1 MPRSNPVSPDL
12 RPGVHPGARAVSPRM
27 AASMWAAAAVLA
39 MPFAAA
45 GTIGGEF
52 ETPPLRTVYDGRDDD
67 LLTAGLGRAGLLAAP
82 APPDAVRLAAFAER
96 RRRAIHQNWRGLAD
110 LAVPTEEV
118 RIAGIEHVGVIAAGD
133 RLPASGFL
141 LQIPASFDPY
151 RPCLLV
157 TAASGSRGIYGALP
171 TVGQWGLRRGC
182 AVVTDDK
189 ALGMRVLDP
198 TAGVQVAAD
207 GAVRPLAAKPSRPAA
222 FSHALEM
229 AHAHAQPL
237 SEPLWGR
244 LLLRAGEVALRV
256 LSAEHP
262 AAPRFTPERTLII
275 AAGISNGG
283 GAVLQALEADRGR
296 FFDGAV
302 ASEPNVLVAGA
313 PTLYDYATLHALL
326 QPCAVLAEDLARIP
340 LGSMVAVGS
349 ARHRAWCERLAADGT
364 VEGSDVIAQAADARR
379 RLLAS
384 GIGPEGLRL
393 GAVNLQLN
401 LWTAVAATYAQ
412 SYLRRTP
419 ADAACGI
426 AFSAIDAAG
435 RPRALSDAE
444 RLALFS
450 DGTGIAP
457 TGGIQITVGG
467 DAAQAAAYD
476 LARCLRTL
484 ASRTEPAARQ
494 AQLKGRTGAR
504 PVVVLHGRAD
514 GLVPIGH
521 SSRPYAALA
530 AAKNPHFRFVEVVRG
545 QHFDALLSLPGMRP
559 DHVPMQPAVDRALD
573 DVRRFLEEGV
583 ALPPSATID

>member
-1 MPRSNPVSPDL
+1 
-12 RPGVHPGARAVSPRM
+12 
-27 AASMWAAAAVLA
+27 MWAAAVAALA

-45 GTIGGEF
+45 RAIGGEF

-82 APPDAVRLAAFAER
+82 APPDATRLAAFAER

-110 LAVPTEEV
+110 LAAPTAEV

-133 RLPASGFL
+133 GLPASGFL
-141 LQIPASFDPY
+141 LQIPASFDPQ

-171 TVGQWGLRRGC
+171 TVGQWGLRQGC

-189 ALGMRVLDP
+189 ALGMRVVDP
-198 TAGVQVAAD
+198 TAGVQVSAD
-207 GAVRPLAAKPSRPAA
+207 GAIQPLAAKPPRPAA
-222 FSHALEM
+222 FPHALEM
-229 AHAHAQPL
+229 AHAHAQPV

-244 LLLRAGEVALRV
+244 LLLRAGKVALRV

-262 AAPRFTPERTLII
+262 AAPRLTPERTLII

-326 QPCAVLAEDLARIP
+326 QPCAVLAEDPARIP

-349 ARHRAWCERLAADGT
+349 ARYRAWCERLAADGT
-364 VEGSDVIAQAADARR
+364 VAGTDVIAQAADARR

-419 ADAACGI
+419 ADAACGV

-435 RPRALSDAE
+435 RPRGLTDAE

-457 TGGIQITVGG
+457 TAGIQLTAGG
-467 DAAQAAAYD
+467 DAAQAASYD
-476 LARCLRTL
+476 FARCLRTL
-484 ASRTEPAARQ
+484 VPKTESVARE
-494 AQLKGRTGAR
+494 AQLTGRTGDR

-573 DVRRFLEEGV
+573 DVRRFLREGA